1 MRTKQ
6 ISQSILTLLALF
18 PLMPSALGDWSNASI
33 WDQSAAKAYQKE
45 GKITSLQ
52 ADAPA
57 HGLLVKMID
66 SQSQTHT
73 FTLCDLGSDSSKLK
87 RQLLLQ
93 AISMDL
99 KVRLANRSPF
109 DNCLSQVELVRP
121 ATTNLSAITLTK

>member
-6 ISQSILTLLALF
+6 ISQCTLMLLALF
-18 PLMPSALGDWSNASI
+18 PLMPSALGDWSSASI
-33 WDQSAAKAYQKE
+33 WDQAAVKAYQKE

-57 HGLLVKMID
+57 NGLLVKIID

-73 FTLCDLGSDSSKLK
+73 FTLCDLGSVSSNLK

-99 KVRLANRSPF
+99 SVRLANKSPF
-109 DNCLSQVELVRP
+109 DNCLFQVELVRLS
-121 ATTNLSAITLTK
+121 TVNLSKTGIN